1 MVTHRHGPWSQ
12 HENQRL
18 VDLVTR
24 SGPHN
29 WVRISQD
36 IGSRSPKQCR
46 ERYHQ
51 NLKPSTTKSH
61 EDDKDELH
69 NEHVA
74 SQGSVSIAKDASNDG
89 VSSALALDQSLDAN
103 HIERWQEHAGGDL
116 EDNNAGVVL
125 RLLRACIDMLSCLL
139 TRVDSTL
146 TTKREN
152 NILRRSHTALKLWA
166 HDHGVWEGKLDNVLQ
181 RSRKLQHSTL
191 AVLNP
196 MCKVLSN
203 GESL

>member
-1 MVTHRHGPWSQ
+1 MVTHRRGPWSQ

-69 NEHVA
+69 NEHIA

-166 HDHGVWEGKLDNVLQ
+166 QDHGVWEGKLDNVLQ